1 VKDKSKEK
9 EEGINEANKEK
20 QSVNK
25 PRFSYCSKLTHGRR
39 KLILHVAC
47 QRAESGLGEQRPLP
61 SIRTAG

>member
-39 KLILHVAC
+39 KLILHVA
-47 QRAESGLGEQRPLP
+47 
-61 SIRTAG
+61 